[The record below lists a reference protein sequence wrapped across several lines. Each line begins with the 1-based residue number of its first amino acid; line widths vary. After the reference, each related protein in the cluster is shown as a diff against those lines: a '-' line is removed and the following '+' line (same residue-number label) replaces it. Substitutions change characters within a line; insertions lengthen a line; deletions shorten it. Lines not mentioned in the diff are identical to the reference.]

1 MECSECNIE
10 TKKARPV
17 NGGILCNSCH
27 RNYNKNILKVEVMRL
42 VKSYE
47 TETYPG
53 GVGSV
58 FRCVESSSY
67 LGLVYDIVE
76 LISKSGRES
85 V

>member
-10 TKKARPV
+10 TRFARPV
-17 NGGILCNSCH
+17 SGGILCNSCH
-27 RNYNKNILKVEVMRL
+27 RNYNKSILKVEVMRL

-47 TETYPG
+47 VETYPK

-58 FRCVESSSY
+58 FRCIESSSY
-67 LGLVYDIVE
+67 CGLVYDIVE